1 MVSNKINK
9 SQAPAI
15 SITDNLNQFFTGMM
29 QHEAISHDEVLER
42 LLSQVVRIDFLLLA
56 YPELESIR
64 AKITKL
70 TSEVTLDDG
79 SLDTS
84 PMNKPKIDEL
94 SELKERE
101 RKCKLTKE
109 AIIVTSIE
117 TLIGIAKLSQWNMC
131 KQGDFI
137 YVYNGEFWK
146 VIEKDDLKKFL
157 GKAGEKMGIPRFNA
171 RYCKYKDLLLDQFI
185 SEAHMPSPVPCR
197 DKVLINLKNGTFEID
212 PINGNILRQFDADDF
227 LKYQL
232 PFSYEPHAQ
241 FPLFT
246 KYIERVL
253 PCIETRN
260 VLSEYLGYI
269 FIRHGSTSLKL
280 EKVLLLYGSGAN
292 GKSVL
297 FEILNALLGPEN
309 VSNFSLSSLTTEQN
323 GYYRA
328 MINNKLLNYASEIN
342 GKMESS
348 IFKQIAS
355 GEPLSARLPYG
366 NPMIITEYAKLI
378 FNINELPQEVEHTNA
393 FFRRFLIIPFDVTI
407 PEAEQD
413 RQLHRKII
421 ENELSGV
428 FNWMLEGLERLIY
441 QRHFTH
447 SSEVDKAIEAFKKES
462 DTVHMFLD
470 ENYYKPSST
479 SHEPL
484 KSLYSDY
491 RSSCFSNGSH
501 PVGIKNFSKRLKS
514 IGYTV
519 SRVNIGMIVYCIK
532 E

>member
-1 MVSNKINK
+1 MESNKINI
-9 SQAPAI
+9 SQG
-15 SITDNLNQFFTGMM
+15 SGMSMSDDMNKFFTNML

-42 LLSQVVRIDFLLLA
+42 LLSQVVKIDFLLLA
-56 YPELESIR
+56 YPELEKIR
-64 AKITKL
+64 
-70 TSEVTLDDG
+70 E
-79 SLDTS
+79 
-84 PMNKPKIDEL
+84 KIDKLNSEITLEGESIDNSPINKSKLDEL
-94 SELKERE
+94 NELKEKE
-101 RKCKLTKE
+101 RKCKLSKE
-109 AIIVTSIE
+109 AIIVIAIE

-157 GKAGEKMGIPRFNA
+157 GKAAEKMGIPKFNA
-171 RYCKYKDLLLDQFI
+171 RYCKYKDLMMDQFI
-185 SEAHMPSPVPCR
+185 SEAHMPSPIPFK

-212 PINGNILRQFDADDF
+212 PINGNMLRAFDAKDF

-232 PFSYEPHAQ
+232 PFSYDPNAES
-241 FPLFT
+241 PLFQ

-253 PCIETRN
+253 PNIDTRN

-269 FIRHGSTSLKL
+269 FIRHGSTSIKL

-297 FEILNALLGPEN
+297 FEILNALLGPDN
-309 VSNFSLSSLTTEQN
+309 VSNYSLSSLTDHI

-328 MINNKLLNYASEIN
+328 MIYNKLLNYASEIS

-378 FNINELPQEVEHTNA
+378 FNINELPQDVEHTNA

-413 RQLHRKII
+413 RQLHSKII
-421 ENELSGV
+421 DSELSGV
-428 FNWMLEGLERLIY
+428 FNWMLKGLERLLN
-441 QRHFTH
+441 QRDFTQ
-447 SSEVDKAIEAFKKES
+447 SSDIDNALETFKKES

-470 ENYYKPSST
+470 ENNFKPHPSS
-479 SHEPL
+479 HETL
-484 KSLYSDY
+484 KSLYSEY
-491 RSSCFSNGSH
+491 RIACTSYGSH
-501 PVGIKNFSKRLKS
+501 PVGIKNFSKRLKA
-514 IGYTV
+514 IGYTIA
-519 SRVNIGMIVYCIK
+519 RVNYGMIVYCIK

>member
-1 MVSNKINK
+1 MESNKININ
-9 SQAPAI
+9 QAPVVGI
-15 SITDNLNQFFTGMM
+15 KDNPHHFFTGML
-29 QHEAISHDEVLER
+29 QHEVISHDEVLER
-42 LLSQVVRIDFLLLA
+42 LLSQVVKVDFLLLA
-56 YPELESIR
+56 YPEIESVR
-64 AKITKL
+64 AKIVKL
-70 TSEVTLDDG
+70 TSDVTLEDG
-79 SLDTS
+79 SLDNS
-84 PMNKPKIDEL
+84 SENKSKLDEL
-94 SELKERE
+94 KKLKEKE
-101 RKCKLTKE
+101 SKCKLSKE
-109 AIIVTSIE
+109 AIIVIAVE
-117 TLIGIAKLSQWNMC
+117 TLIGIAKLSQWNLC

-137 YVYNGEFWK
+137 YIYNGEFWK
-146 VIEKDDLKKFL
+146 VIEEDDLKKFL
-157 GKAGEKMGIPRFNA
+157 GKAGEKMGIPKFNA
-171 RYCKYKDLLLDQFI
+171 RYCKYKDLLLAQFI
-185 SEAHMPSPVPCR
+185 SEAHMPSPIPCK

-212 PINGNILRQFDADDF
+212 PINGNILRQFDPDDF

-232 PFSYEPHAQ
+232 PFSYDPNAS

-253 PCIETRN
+253 PNIDTRN
-260 VLSEYLGYI
+260 VLAEYLGYI

-297 FEILNALLGPEN
+297 FEILIALLGPDN
-309 VSNFSLSSLTTEQN
+309 VSSFSLSSLTTEQN

-407 PEAEQD
+407 PETEQD
-413 RQLHRKII
+413 RQLHTKII
-421 ENELSGV
+421 DNELSGV
-428 FNWMLEGLERLIY
+428 FNWMLEGLERLLN
-441 QRHFTH
+441 QRDFTQ
-447 SSEVDKAIEAFKKES
+447 SSDIDNALDAFKKES

-470 ENYYKPSST
+470 ENNYKPSPK
-479 SHEPL
+479 SHETL

-491 RSSCFSNGSH
+491 RPSCFSNGSH

-519 SRVNIGMIVYCIK
+519 SRVNTGMIVYCIK